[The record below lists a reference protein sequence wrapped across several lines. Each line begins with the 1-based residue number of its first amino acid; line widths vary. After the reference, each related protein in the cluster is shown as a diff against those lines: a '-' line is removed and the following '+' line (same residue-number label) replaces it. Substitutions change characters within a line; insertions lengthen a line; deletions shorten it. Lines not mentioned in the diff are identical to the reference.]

1 MNNEKMGAKLGSW
14 ASKQTSPL
22 MHDLIKP
29 EALAKVK
36 FYSKLYNQNEI
47 ENNLIKTKD
56 VI

>member
-1 MNNEKMGAKLGSW
+1 MN
-14 ASKQTSPL
+14 
-22 MHDLIKP
+22 DLIKP

-47 ENNLIKTKD
+47 ENNPIKTKD